1 MMRTSDL
8 GRHGPLPVK
17 RGRLLEWVRARIAT
31 GVLKPGDKL
40 PDRAWFRKTFGLAD
54 HPVQQAF
61 STLAEEGFV
70 RAVSGH
76 GTQVANTLPFS
87 NKFLLLLCTKREIA
101 GVRMFA
107 PALRAAVERVA
118 ADRGVSFD
126 VREVVDVSGDSVDYA
141 ETLSEI
147 RRQRFAGVLAQNVT
161 KSEHGLKTFSNIDN
175 VPIAYFGV
183 RSEVTQGNRAVSLGI
198 YDAKW
203 ERSLMERHLEGLHAV
218 GCRKVAVFK
227 PHFAGDLG
235 FDGFLDIARSHGL
248 EVVRDGYHHFDMLEW
263 DPHQFGRW
271 IDLFLR
277 SDAGRAADSI
287 VLGDDNMLDVFVS
300 RCCAIYGSKACERYR
315 ISCHW
320 NFPLPPKVAF
330 PAIFHGP
337 DLVDTASS
345 LVDFAN
351 DCRGGCKKPRMPR
364 VKII

>member
-1 MMRTSDL
+1 MMRTSDV

-17 RGRLLEWVRARIAT
+17 RGKILEWVRSRIAT
-31 GVLKPGDKL
+31 GVLKPGDSL
-40 PDRAWFRKTFGLAD
+40 PPRAWFRKTFDLAD

-61 STLAEEGFV
+61 STLAAEGFV

-76 GTQVANTLPFS
+76 GTRVADVLPFS
-87 NKFLLLLCTKREIA
+87 NRFLLLLCTKRQIA

-107 PALRAAVERVA
+107 PALRAAVERVS

-126 VREVVDVSGDSVDYA
+126 VREIVDVSGDSTEYA

-161 KSEHGLKTFSNIDN
+161 KEEHGLETFSNIDN

-183 RSEVTQGNRAVSLGI
+183 RSEFTQGNRAVSLGI
-198 YDAKW
+198 YDSRW
-203 ERSLMERHLEGLHAV
+203 ERDLMERHLKGLHEV

-227 PHFAGDLG
+227 PHFAGGLG
-235 FDGFLDIARSHGL
+235 HEGMAELARSCGL
-248 EVVRDGYHHFDMLEW
+248 EIVRDGYHHFDMLEW
-263 DPHQFGRW
+263 DSRQFGRW
-271 IDLFLR
+271 VDLFLR

-287 VLGDDNMLDVFVS
+287 VLGDDNMLEVFVS
-300 RCCAIYGSKACERYR
+300 RCREAFGAKSCARYR
-315 ISCHW
+315 ISSHW

-351 DCRGGCKKPRMPR
+351 DCRSGCRKPRLPR